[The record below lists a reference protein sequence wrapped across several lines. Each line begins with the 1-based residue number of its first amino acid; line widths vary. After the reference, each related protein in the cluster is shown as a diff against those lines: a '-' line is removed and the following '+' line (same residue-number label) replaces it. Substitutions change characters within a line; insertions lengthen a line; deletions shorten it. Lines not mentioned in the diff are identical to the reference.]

1 MMDKPSVFISHAPS
15 DDEWVRRFSKEME
28 NRGLSVWLDL
38 TALRAGDDLREGIE
52 KGLRESDAVIAV
64 VTQDNIRSP
73 SLLFEIGAAVGMGK
87 RVIAIVPPNFDLS
100 LVPQPLRTR
109 KFLVRG
115 SPEETA
121 DALAN
126 ATSESIA

>member
-38 TALRAGDDLREGIE
+38 AALRAGDDLREGIE

-115 SPEETA
+115 
-121 DALAN
+121 
-126 ATSESIA
+126 